1 MSPKI
6 KDCCGGVVKSA
17 SKVMHIMFLPVLIN
31 YKKKSTP
38 SYKFTNFIHQDRL
51 YRSTQKPEFI
61 ERSQSP

>member
-31 YKKKSTP
+31 YKKKKHT
-38 SYKFTNFIHQDRL
+38 I
-51 YRSTQKPEFI
+51 I
-61 ERSQSP
+61 